1 MAEKK
6 LFLLDAFALIYRAH
20 FAFARNPRINSK
32 GLNTSAILG
41 FTNAMLDIINNQKPT
56 HIAVVFDAP
65 GGSVRNDY
73 FPEYKAHRDEM
84 PEDIRLAIPYILE
97 VIEGFNIPTLKA
109 VGFEADDVIGTLA
122 KKAEKEGFQTYM
134 MTPDKDFAQLVSEN
148 IFMYRP
154 GRMGKPAEV
163 WGIPEVQEK
172 FEIEDPLQVID
183 ILGLWGDAADN
194 IPGIP
199 GIGEKTSKK
208 LVAKYG
214 SVEGLIDNIE
224 DLKGKQKENV
234 TNFAEQGLLSKK
246 LATILLD
253 APVDF
258 DEQSLVLEEPNKEKL
273 IELFGELEF
282 RTMAKRV
289 FGEEITISQPTQ
301 GQMDL
306 FAAGSSSIDNNTQD
320 EETVAE
326 QTVKTIEN
334 TPHEYSL
341 VESLADTK
349 TLISKLQ
356 AQKFVCFDTETSSL
370 NPLDTELLGIAFSYK
385 SGTGFYLSM
394 KEETDEKLAL
404 LRPFFQNKGIIKIAH
419 NFKFDAAVLYQKCV
433 TIQGVNFDT
442 MVAHYL
448 LEPDMK
454 HSMDY
459 LAEVYLNYKP
469 VSIETLIGKKGKNQ
483 KSMADLSP
491 EEVYEYACEDADIT
505 FQLYEILKKK
515 IGTPYLMDLFYNM
528 EMPLNNV
535 LMKMEAQ
542 GIRLD
547 TDALN
552 SFSTELGETLVNLE
566 KEIIQLA
573 GTDFNVD
580 SPKQLGAILFDVLA
594 IDSKAKKTKTGQY
607 KTDEQTLTKL
617 IGKHDIIPLIL
628 EYRKVK
634 KLKSTYVD
642 TLPELVDADSNRI
655 HTTYMQTVAATGR
668 LSSNNPNLQNIPI
681 RSEKGKEIRK
691 AFIAKN
697 DDYTLLAADYSQIE
711 LRIIAALSGDEHMI
725 EAFKNGDDIHRATA
739 AKVFHVTQEEVTP
752 DMRSKAKMVNFGI
765 IYGISAFGLSQRL
778 NIARKEAKEIIDSY
792 FEQYPKI
799 KEFMDNSIAF
809 ARDHGYVETIKQRR
823 RYLKDINSSNGVM
836 RGFAERNAINAP
848 IQGSAADIIKLAMI
862 KVDEEFS
869 KQNLQ
874 SRMLLQVHDELIFD
888 LYKPEEELVMKLV
901 KECMENALKFEVPLT
916 VEMGIADNWLEAH

>member
-109 VGFEADDVIGTLA
+109 EGFEADDVIGTLA

-154 GRMGKPAEV
+154 GRMGKPAEI
-163 WGIPEVQEK
+163 WGVPQVQEK
-172 FEIEDPLQVID
+172 FEVESPLQVID

-214 SVEGLIDNIE
+214 SVEGLIEHVDE
-224 DLKGKQKENV
+224 LKGKQKENV
-234 TNFAEQGLLSKK
+234 INFAEQGLISKK

-253 APVDF
+253 APVEF
-258 DEQSLVLEEPNKEKL
+258 DEKSLVLEEPNKEAL
-273 IELFGELEF
+273 ISLFGQLEF

-289 FGEEITISQPTQ
+289 FGEEISIAQPSE

-306 FAAGSSSIDNNTQD
+306 FATATPTNETTDNQESTI
-320 EETVAE
+320 ES
-326 QTVKTIEN
+326 TVKTIEN
-334 TPHEYSL
+334 TEHDYQL
-341 VESLADTK
+341 IESIADTK

-370 NPLDTELLGIAFSYK
+370 NPLNTQLLGIAFSYK
-385 SGTGFYLSM
+385 AGTGFYLSM
-394 KEETDEKLAL
+394 LNDTDEKLEL
-404 LRPFFQNKGIIKIAH
+404 LRSFFINKSIIKIAH
-419 NFKFDAAVLYQKCV
+419 NFKFDAAVLLQHNVEIKG
-433 TIQGVNFDT
+433 INFDT

-459 LAEVYLNYKP
+459 LSEVYLNYKP

-483 KSMADLSP
+483 KSMADLTP

-505 FQLYEILKKK
+505 FQLYEILKQK

-528 EMPLNNV
+528 EMPLNTV
-535 LMKMEAQ
+535 LMRMEAE

-547 TDALN
+547 TAALN
-552 SFSTELGETLVNLE
+552 SFSTELGENLVNLE
-566 KEIIQLA
+566 KEIIELA

-642 TLPELVDADSNRI
+642 TLPELVDASSNRI

-691 AFIAKN
+691 AFIAKGE
-697 DDYTLLAADYSQIE
+697 DYTLLAADYSQIE

-725 EAFKNGDDIHRATA
+725 EAFRNGEDIHRATA
-739 AKVFHVTQEEVTP
+739 AKVFHVEPQEVTP

-778 NIARKEAKEIIDSY
+778 NISRKEAKEIIDSY

-799 KEFMDNSIAF
+799 KAFMDNSIAF

-862 KVDEEFS
+862 KVDEALS

-874 SRMLLQVHDELIFD
+874 TKMLLQVHDELIFD
-888 LYKPEEELVMKLV
+888 LYKPEEELVKQLV
-901 KECMENALKFEVPLT
+901 KDCMENALKFDVPLT

>member
-20 FAFARNPRINSK
+20 FAFAKNPRINSK

-41 FTNAMLDIINNQKPT
+41 FTNAMLDIIKNQKPS

-73 FPEYKAHRDEM
+73 FEEYKAHRQEM
-84 PEDIRLAIPYILE
+84 PEDIRIAIPYIIKLVE
-97 VIEGFNIPTLKA
+97 AFNVPTLSA
-109 VGFEADDVIGTLA
+109 AGFEADDVIGTLA
-122 KKAEKEGFQTYM
+122 KKAEKAGFTTYM

-148 IFMYRP
+148 IFMYKP
-154 GRMGKPAEV
+154 ARMGKPAEI
-163 WGIPEVQEK
+163 WGVKEVQEK
-172 FEIEDPLQVID
+172 FEIEDPIQVID

-214 SVEGLIDNIE
+214 SVEGLIANTN

-234 TNFAEQGLLSKK
+234 INFAEQGILSKK

-253 APVDF
+253 APV
-258 DEQSLVLEEPNKEKL
+258 ELVEEELILEDPNKEAVM
-273 IELFGELEF
+273 ELFGELEF

-289 FGEEITISQPTQ
+289 FGEEISINQQQNTE

-306 FAAGSSSIDNNTQD
+306 FAVGNANP
-320 EETVAE
+320 EEKTAE
-326 QTVKTIEN
+326 EPKEIRTIEN
-334 TPHEYSL
+334 TEHDYQL

-349 TLISKLQ
+349 TLISKIQ

-370 NPLDTELLGIAFSYK
+370 DPLTTTLLGIAFSYK
-385 SGTGFYLSM
+385 SGTGHYLSLAT
-394 KEETDEKLAL
+394 ESEEKLAL
-404 LRPFFQNKGIIKIAH
+404 LRPFFKNKGIIKIAH
-419 NFKFDAAVLYQKCV
+419 NFKFDAAVLYQHCI
-433 TIQGVNFDT
+433 TIEGVNFDT

-454 HSMDY
+454 HSMDF

-469 VSIETLIGKKGKNQ
+469 VSIESLIGKKGKNQ

-491 EEVYEYACEDADIT
+491 SEVYEYACEDADVT
-505 FQLYEILKKK
+505 FQLYEILKQK
-515 IGTPYLMDLFYNM
+515 IGTPHLMDLFYNM

-547 TDALN
+547 TEALN
-552 SFSTELGETLVNLE
+552 GFSTEIGETLVNLE
-566 KEIIQLA
+566 EQIIKLA

-580 SPKQLGAILFDVLA
+580 SPKQLGAILFEVLE
-594 IDSKAKKTKTGQY
+594 IDKKAKKTKTGQF

-617 IGKHDIIPLIL
+617 VGKHDIIPLIL
-628 EYRKVK
+628 EYRKLK

-642 TLPELVDADSNRI
+642 ALPELVNEKSNRI

-681 RSEKGKEIRK
+681 RSEKGKEIRR
-691 AFIAKN
+691 AFIAKDEN
-697 DDYTLLAADYSQIE
+697 HALLAADYSQIE
-711 LRIIAALSGDEHMI
+711 LRIIAALSGDEDMI
-725 EAFKNGDDIHRATA
+725 QAFRTGEDIHRATA
-739 AKVFHVTQEEVTP
+739 SKVFHVSPKEVTP

-778 NIARKEAKEIIDSY
+778 NIPRKEAKEIIDSY

-799 KEFMDNSIAF
+799 KTFMDGSIDF
-809 ARDHGYVETIKQRR
+809 ARANGYVETIKHRR
-823 RYLKDINSSNGVM
+823 RYLKDINSSNGIM
-836 RGFAERNAINAP
+836 RGYAERNAINAP

-862 KVDEEFS
+862 NIDKALAQQ
-869 KQNLQ
+869 KLQ
-874 SRMLLQVHDELIFD
+874 TKMLLQVHDELIFD
-888 LYKPEEELVMKLV
+888 LYKPEQETVMQLV
-901 KECMENALKFEVPLT
+901 KEGMENALKFEVPLT
-916 VEMGIADNWLEAH
+916 VEMGIADNWLAAH